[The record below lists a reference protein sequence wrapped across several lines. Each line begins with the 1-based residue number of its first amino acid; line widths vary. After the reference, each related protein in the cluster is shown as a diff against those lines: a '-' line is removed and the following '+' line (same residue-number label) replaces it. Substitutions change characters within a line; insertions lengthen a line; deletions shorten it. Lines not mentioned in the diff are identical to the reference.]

1 MRHGKK
7 ILALLLML
15 ALLASMSVC
24 ALAEE
29 GDGEIVVEEIIIEP
43 EIEEETTPP
52 DTTEPVEP
60 VVEPA
65 DEPAGETGEEETA
78 GKMTVKCVDTEGK
91 TLRDEKEDYL
101 DLSKDQ
107 VLDDKS
113 SHPAL
118 DGYTYQK
125 MLIGTDEILKLTVSH
140 NESGPVITATLVQGE
155 IEMEK
160 ALTGSETL
168 LFVYTV
174 AAHEHSWG
182 EGKVTKEATC
192 TEAGV
197 RTYTCSCGET
207 KTEEIPALGHDWGE
221 PSYTWAEDNS
231 ACVAARVCKRD
242 GSHSESESAKPI
254 ESVTK
259 EPTCTEKGEKLLKA
273 AFQNSVFTEQSKTLE
288 LAALG
293 HEYAHGHCKRCG
305 ALDPNF
311 KPKLTDSTNGHASWG
326 TDYKVTSDAS
336 PKDFQKVLIDGAELP
351 YSAYSVAEWDGNT
364 VVTIKGSAIKNLA
377 VGQHSV
383 TVVFSTGTAQ
393 RSFSVSDRPK
403 TGDEGVEL
411 WLGLMGLSVLG
422 LGAVLITA
430 KKRLGSC

>member
-140 NESGPVITATLVQGE
+140 NESGPVITATRWS
-155 IEMEK
+155 
-160 ALTGSETL
+160 ALS
-168 LFVYTV
+168 
-174 AAHEHSWG
+174 
-182 EGKVTKEATC
+182 
-192 TEAGV
+192 
-197 RTYTCSCGET
+197 R
-207 KTEEIPALGHDWGE
+207 
-221 PSYTWAEDNS
+221 
-231 ACVAARVCKRD
+231 
-242 GSHSESESAKPI
+242 
-254 ESVTK
+254 
-259 EPTCTEKGEKLLKA
+259 
-273 AFQNSVFTEQSKTLE
+273 
-288 LAALG
+288 
-293 HEYAHGHCKRCG
+293 
-305 ALDPNF
+305 
-311 KPKLTDSTNGHASWG
+311 
-326 TDYKVTSDAS
+326 
-336 PKDFQKVLIDGAELP
+336 
-351 YSAYSVAEWDGNT
+351 
-364 VVTIKGSAIKNLA
+364 
-377 VGQHSV
+377 
-383 TVVFSTGTAQ
+383 
-393 RSFSVSDRPK
+393 
-403 TGDEGVEL
+403 
-411 WLGLMGLSVLG
+411 
-422 LGAVLITA
+422 
-430 KKRLGSC
+430 